1 MQKGSLK
8 LYVPTLL
15 LTMLLATFTFAGN
28 DQCPFSP
35 PPPPDED
42 GRGPVPVI
50 VNTNPS
56 EGSSYQF
63 LKGFW
68 ELLSQNTDL
77 F

>member
-1 MQKGSLK
+1 MQKSSLK
-8 LYVPTLL
+8 LFFGTFLLTLL
-15 LTMLLATFTFAGN
+15 LASFAFAGN
-28 DQCPFSP
+28 DQCPIA

-50 VNTNPS
+50 VSTNPS
-56 EGSSYQF
+56 DVSSYQF

-68 ELLSQNTDL
+68 ELLSQSTDL

>member
-1 MQKGSLK
+1 MQKSSLK
-8 LYVPTLL
+8 LYISTCILTLL
-15 LTMLLATFTFAGN
+15 LAAFTFAGEV
-28 DQCPFSP
+28 QCPIA

-68 ELLSQNTDL
+68 EFLSQNTDL